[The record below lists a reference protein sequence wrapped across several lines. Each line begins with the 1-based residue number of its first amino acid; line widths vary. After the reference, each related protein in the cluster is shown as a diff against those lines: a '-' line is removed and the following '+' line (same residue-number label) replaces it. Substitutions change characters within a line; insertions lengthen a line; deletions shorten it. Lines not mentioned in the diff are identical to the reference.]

1 MRRLLFVIVTMG
13 LLTAC
18 GSRDL
23 QQASV
28 TPTQAAAPP
37 ASASPAAPAPVA
49 ADTPASIAVPMIQ
62 GSGAPPVDL
71 GSLSVRLE
79 EVLGG
84 FNRPTFITGAGD
96 GSGRLFVAEQVGR
109 VWVVRDGARA
119 DLPFLD
125 ISDLVDVSGSEQGLL
140 SVAFHPR
147 YAENGSFFVDYT
159 DLRGDT
165 VVARYHVSANA
176 DLADRDSAEV
186 LLAQQQPAANH
197 NGGQLAFG
205 PDGYLYVGL
214 GDGGGGGD
222 TYGNGQN
229 LGTLLGTILRLDV
242 DGAPPYGIPADNPFV
257 GRGDARPEIW
267 AWGLRNP
274 WRFSFDRETDDLYI
288 ADVGQNAVEEVNVQP
303 AASAGGEN
311 YGWNTMEGTDCFLAQ
326 GCDQAGLTLP
336 VTTYRHSSAEG
347 GCSIT
352 GGYVYRGK
360 RLPQAVGLYLYSDYC
375 SGNLWAL
382 RRQGAGW
389 ENRLIGKL
397 GVSPSS
403 FGEDEAGELYVA
415 DHAGG
420 AIYRVVVE

>member
-1 MRRLLFVIVTMG
+1 MTRLLF
-13 LLTAC
+13 LLAMAALLAAC
-18 GSRDL
+18 G
-23 QQASV
+23 
-28 TPTQAAAPP
+28 APP
-37 ASASPAAPAPVA
+37 TGGVPSEPATPAAPAPAA
-49 ADTPASIAVPMIQ
+49 ADTPVVIDIPLVQ

-71 GSLSVRLE
+71 GELSVRLE
-79 EVLGG
+79 QVAGG
-84 FNRPTFITGAGD
+84 FSKPTFITGAGD
-96 GSGRLFVAEQVGR
+96 GSGRLFVVEQLGR
-109 VWVVRDGARA
+109 VWVVRDGAR
-119 DLPFLD
+119 LGQPFLD
-125 ISDLVDVSGSEQGLL
+125 ISGLVGSSGSEQGLL

-147 YAENGSFFVDYT
+147 YAENGLFFVDYT
-159 DLRGDT
+159 DRRGGT
-165 VVARYHVSANA
+165 VLARYRVSADA
-176 DLADRDSAEV
+176 DLADPASAEV
-186 LLAQQQPAANH
+186 LLQVDQPAANH

-242 DGAPPYGIPADNPFV
+242 DGGGDQGRPYGVPADNPFV

-274 WRFSFDRETDDLYI
+274 WRFGFDRGTGDLYI
-288 ADVGQNAVEEVNVQP
+288 ADVGQNAVEEVSVQP
-303 AASAGGEN
+303 AGSAGGEN
-311 YGWNTMEGTDCFLAQ
+311 YGWNTMEGDTCYTAQ

-336 VTTYRHSSAEG
+336 ATTYLHSSAEG

-352 GGYVYRGK
+352 GGYVYRGAA
-360 RLPQAVGLYLYSDYC
+360 LPRAAGLYLYSDYC
-375 SGNLWAL
+375 TGNLWAL

-389 ENRLIGKL
+389 ENRLIGRL

-403 FGEDEAGELYVA
+403 FGEDDAGELYVA

-420 AIYRVVVE
+420 VIYRLVVE